1 MYARPWLSQYPG
13 IYFDYDSPR
22 ADHPDLQ
29 VHPLI
34 GRQARFSEPFASAV
48 HGVCSKKELA
58 DRGLDLTQA
67 FDQIPLQ
74 KIVETMRSLDPFKE
88 SSIRR

>member
-1 MYARPWLSQYPG
+1 
-13 IYFDYDSPR
+13 
-22 ADHPDLQ
+22 
-29 VHPLI
+29 
-34 GRQARFSEPFASAV
+34 V

-74 KIVETMRSLDPFKE
+74 KIVETMRSLDLFKE